1 MTLLHVNTCAIS
13 VFASLLYLHIMHCI
27 LLLVAHICS
36 YTLDHAEPELE
47 ELTEQA
53 QAKEFTNLDLDQ
65 GKPQCI

>member
-1 MTLLHVNTCAIS
+1 
-13 VFASLLYLHIMHCI
+13 MHCI